1 MNICSMLN
9 CNLENSGYIGVTG
22 ALWKPYDVNL
32 RDILTIK
39 QKFYLSEIVARIL
52 SARKINIEEISNF
65 LYPTLKSSLPNPF
78 HMLDMD
84 KAVYRICHAIHNREN
99 IVIFGDYDVDGAT
112 SSALIKQYL
121 SQIGVP
127 TTIYIPDRICEG
139 YGPNTQALLKL
150 KEIGNSLC
158 ITVDCGTIAH
168 EPISAAKSVNLD
180 VIVIDHHIGINTLP
194 DAVAVINPN
203 RLDETSPYTYLA
215 GVGVSFLMLV
225 ALHKTLK
232 EQGFFKNNQEP
243 NLINYLD
250 LVALGTVCDVMP
262 IIGLNRTFVK
272 QGLKIMTTRQNLGLK
287 TLSDVIGLE
296 EKPNIY
302 QLGFNIGP
310 HINAGG
316 RVGNASLGAR
326 LLSTNNE
333 EEALEIS
340 EKLQNFNLERKTL
353 ENQSFNEAVEQI
365 EATIISSNII
375 IATGNW
381 HPGIIGI
388 VAGRLKDKFF
398 LPSIVISLENGI
410 GKASARSIPDVDLGA
425 AILEAK
431 ALGII
436 IEGGGH
442 AMAAGFSI
450 QENKIKIL
458 HEFLSQK
465 FHNINTRKVFK
476 VDGIVTAEAINL
488 KLWKEL
494 QFLEPFGIGNP
505 EPRFILTNIRI
516 KNPEVIGES
525 HIRCLIYDNKTFIK
539 GICFRCI
546 GTELGTTLLEC
557 TTTTLLGKISINY
570 WRGNENI
577 QFIIEDALQYNQ
589 IR

>member
-1 MNICSMLN
+1 MLD
-9 CNLENSGYIGVTG
+9 CNLENSEYIGVTG
-22 ALWKPYDVNL
+22 ALWKPYNVNL
-32 RDILTIK
+32 RDVLTIT
-39 QKFYLSEIVARIL
+39 QKFHLSEIVARIL
-52 SARKINIEEISNF
+52 SARKVSIEEIDDF
-65 LYPTLKSSLPNPF
+65 LYPTLRSSLPDPF
-78 HMLDMD
+78 HLLDMD
-84 KAVYRICHAIHNREN
+84 KAVQRICNAIYKKEK

-121 SQIGVP
+121 TQIGVS

-150 KEIGNSLC
+150 QEIGNSLC

-168 EPISAAKSVNLD
+168 EPISAAKLVNLD
-180 VIVIDHHIGINTLP
+180 VIVIDHHMGLNTLP
-194 DAVAVINPN
+194 DAIAVINPN
-203 RLDETSPYTYLA
+203 RLDENSPYTYLA

-225 ALHKTLK
+225 ALNKTLK
-232 EQGFFKNNQEP
+232 EKGFFTHNHEP

-262 IIGLNRTFVK
+262 IIGLNRAFVK
-272 QGLKIMTTRQNLGLK
+272 QGLKIMATRQNIGLK
-287 TLSDVIGLE
+287 ILSDIIGLE

-326 LLSTNNE
+326 LLSTNSE

-340 EKLQNFNLERKTL
+340 EKLQNFNLERKEL
-353 ENQSFNEAVEQI
+353 EHKSFNEAVEQA
-365 EATIISSNII
+365 EALISRNTNLIMV
-375 IATGNW
+375 AGNW

-398 LPSIVISLENGI
+398 LPSIVISLDNGI

-425 AILEAK
+425 AILSAK
-431 ALGII
+431 LEGII
-436 IEGGGH
+436 TEGGGH
-442 AMAAGFSI
+442 AMAAGFSV
-450 QENKIKIL
+450 QEDKIKPL
-458 HEFLSQK
+458 YEFLSQK
-465 FHNINTRKVFK
+465 FHNINKQKVFK
-476 VDGIVTAEAINL
+476 VDGIITVTAINL
-488 KLWKEL
+488 ILWKKL

-505 EPRFILTNIRI
+505 EPRFILTNIKI
-516 KNPEVIGES
+516 KNPEVIGDS

-546 GTELGTTLLEC
+546 DTELGLALLER
-557 TTTTLLGKISINY
+557 TAIMLLGKISVNY

-577 QFIIEDALQYNQ
+577 QFIIEDAIIKSYV
-589 IR
+589 